1 MRVTLEEGG
10 PRLRRSPPPRPRE
23 DPAVLVDV
31 ELAALCRSDLK
42 EVAGTRHGPS
52 QFGHE
57 LVGTVREST
66 APALAEGTRVVLDPN
81 VAVERGTGFADQM
94 WAAGPVDLLG
104 RALQPVPHGPSARR
118 LVFAEPIA
126 CAQHC
131 LSAVK
136 RQVGSV
142 QDAQVVVLGAGTAGL
157 FIAALADRAG
167 ARVSVGNR
175 SRARLDAARK
185 ADLLDV
191 PTVLFGEPAGGRA
204 DVVVIATSFVLPA
217 VLDEALRLVA
227 PGGLVLLYGGTA
239 PGDRH
244 PGLECDLDQVRR
256 TETVA
261 ACTWQGHSLRVAG
274 SYGTN
279 PQDFAAAIGDLTD
292 VAAPLRAEALVA
304 AEVDLP
310 GLLELLRTP
319 DALGPGKIV
328 VRPEHI

>member
-1 MRVTLEEGG
+1 MTLEEGG
-10 PRLRRSPPPRPRE
+10 PRLHHSPPPRPRE
-23 DPAVLVDV
+23 DPAVLVNV

-57 LVGTVREST
+57 LVGVVCEST
-66 APALAEGTRVVLDPN
+66 VPALAEGTRVVLDPN
-81 VAVERGTGFADQM
+81 VVVDRGTGFADQM
-94 WAAGPVDLLG
+94 WAAGPADLL
-104 RALQPVPHGPSARR
+104 RHALQPVPHGPAARR

-136 RQVGSV
+136 RQVGGLHGARV
-142 QDAQVVVLGAGTAGL
+142 AVLGAGTAGL

-167 ARVSVGNR
+167 ARVSVCNR
-175 SRARLDAARK
+175 SRARMDEARK

-191 PTVLFGEPAGGRA
+191 PALLFGELAGESA
-204 DVVVIATSFVLPA
+204 DVVVVATSFVLPA
-217 VLDEALRLVA
+217 VLEEALRLVA

-244 PGLECDLDQVRR
+244 PGLECDLDRVRR
-256 TETVA
+256 TGAVA
-261 ACTWQGHSLRVAG
+261 TCTWRGRSLRVAG

-279 PQDFAAAIGDLTD
+279 PQDFAAAIGNLTD
-292 VAAPLRAEALVA
+292 VVTPLRAEALVA

-310 GLLELLRTP
+310 GLFELLGTP

-328 VRPEHI
+328 VHPRPF

>member
-23 DPAVLVDV
+23 DSAVLVDV

-42 EVAGTRHGPS
+42 EVTGTRHGPS

-57 LVGTVREST
+57 LVGTVCEST
-66 APALAEGTRVVLDPN
+66 TPALAEGTRVVLDPN
-81 VAVERGTGFADQM
+81 VMVDRSTGFADQM
-94 WAAGPVDLLG
+94 WAAGPADLL
-104 RALQPVPHGPSARR
+104 RHALQPVPHGPAARR
-118 LVFAEPIA
+118 LVFAEPTA

-131 LSAVK
+131 LSAIK
-136 RQVGSV
+136 RQVG
-142 QDAQVVVLGAGTAGL
+142 DLRGAQVVVLGAGTAGL
-157 FIAALADRAG
+157 LITALADRAG
-167 ARVSVGNR
+167 ARASVCNR
-175 SRARLDAARK
+175 SRARTDAARK
-185 ADLLDV
+185 AGLLDV
-191 PTVLFGEPAGGRA
+191 PMLLFGEPTGGRA
-204 DVVVIATSFVLPA
+204 DVVVIATSFVLTA

-244 PGLECDLDQVRR
+244 PGLECDLDRVRR
-256 TETVA
+256 TGSVA
-261 ACTWQGHSLRVAG
+261 SCTWKGRLLRVAG
-274 SYGTN
+274 SYGTT

-292 VAAPLRAEALVA
+292 VATPLRAEALVA

-310 GLLELLRTP
+310 GLLGLLRAP

-328 VRPEHI
+328 VRPRPS

>member
-1 MRVTLEEGG
+1 M
-10 PRLRRSPPPRPRE
+10 
-23 DPAVLVDV
+23 LVDV

-66 APALAEGTRVVLDPN
+66 TSVLAEGTRVVLDPN
-81 VAVERGTGFADQM
+81 VVVERGTGFADRM
-94 WAAGPVDLLG
+94 WAAGPADRL
-104 RALQPVPHGPSARR
+104 RHALQPVPHGPAARR

-131 LSAVK
+131 LSAIE
-136 RQVGSV
+136 RQVGGLRG
-142 QDAQVVVLGAGTAGL
+142 AQVVVLGAGTAGL

-167 ARVSVGNR
+167 ARVSVCNR
-175 SRARLDAARK
+175 SRARVDAARE
-185 ADLLDV
+185 AGLLDV
-191 PTVLFGEPAGGRA
+191 PTLLFGEPAAGGA
-204 DVVVIATSFVLPA
+204 DVVVVATSFVTPT

-244 PGLECDLDQVRR
+244 PGLDCDLDHVRR

-261 ACTWQGHSLRVAG
+261 ACVWQGRSLRVAG
-274 SYGTN
+274 SYGTS
-279 PQDFAAAIGDLTD
+279 PEDFTSAIGALTD
-292 VAAPLRAEALVA
+292 VTSPLRAEKLVA

-310 GLLELLRTP
+310 GLLGLLRDP
-319 DALGPGKIV
+319 EALGPGKIV
-328 VRPEHI
+328 VLPEPFDGTAT

>member
-1 MRVTLEEGG
+1 MRVTLEEGE
-10 PRLRRSPPPRPRE
+10 PRLRRSPPPCPRE
-23 DPAVLVDV
+23 DPGVLVNI
-31 ELAALCRSDLK
+31 ELAGLCRSDLK
-42 EVAGTRHGPS
+42 EVAGIRHGPS

-57 LVGTVREST
+57 LVGTICEST
-66 APALAEGTRVVLDPN
+66 VPALAEGTRVVLDPN
-81 VAVERGTGFADQM
+81 VVVNRGTGFADHM
-94 WAAGPVDLLG
+94 WAAGPAELL
-104 RALQPVPHGPSARR
+104 RHALQPVPHGPAARR

-131 LSAVK
+131 LGAIK
-136 RQVGSV
+136 RQVGGL
-142 QDAQVVVLGAGTAGL
+142 QGAQVAVVGAGTAGL
-157 FIAALADRAG
+157 LIAALAERAG
-167 ARVSVGNR
+167 ARTSVHNR
-175 SRARLDAARK
+175 SRARMDAARK

-191 PTVLFGEPAGGRA
+191 PWMLFGEPTGGRA

-227 PGGLVLLYGGTA
+227 PGGLLLLYGGTA

-244 PGLECDLDQVRR
+244 RGLECDLDQVRR
-256 TETVA
+256 TGTIA

-274 SYGTN
+274 SYGTD

-292 VAAPLRAEALVA
+292 VVAPLRAEALVA

-310 GLLELLRTP
+310 GLLGLLRTP

-328 VRPEHI
+328 VHPESS

>member
-10 PRLRRSPPPRPRE
+10 PRLHRSPPPRPRE
-23 DPAVLVDV
+23 DPAVLVGI

-57 LVGTVREST
+57 LVGVVREST
-66 APALAEGTRVVLDPN
+66 TSAFVEGTRVVLDPN
-81 VAVERGTGFADQM
+81 VKVERGTGFADHM
-94 WAAGPVDLLG
+94 WAAGPDDLL
-104 RALQPVPHGPSARR
+104 RHALQPVPHGPAARR

-131 LSAVK
+131 LSAIK
-136 RQVGSV
+136 GQVGSLRG
-142 QDAQVVVLGAGTAGL
+142 AQVVVLGAGTAGL

-167 ARVSVGNR
+167 AQVSVSNR
-175 SRARLDAARK
+175 SRARMDAARK

-191 PTVLFGEPAGGRA
+191 PTLLFGELAGDRA
-204 DVVVIATSFVLPA
+204 DVVVVATSFVTPT

-261 ACTWQGHSLRVAG
+261 ACTWQGHSLHVAG
-274 SYGTN
+274 SYGTTAE
-279 PQDFAAAIGDLTD
+279 DFAAAIGDLTD
-292 VAAPLRAEALVA
+292 AASPLRAEALVA

-310 GLLELLRTP
+310 GLLGLLRTP

-328 VRPEHI
+328 VHPGPS